1 MFKPEYILD
10 TVALHG
16 MDFAM
21 LAIQNKLMRTGKC
34 KRIACIMARE
44 LVINTVFQV
53 E

>member
-21 LAIQNKLMRTGKC
+21 ETIANKLSRMGKT
-34 KRIACIMARE
+34 KRMADIMAYH
-44 LVINTVFQV
+44 LVLNTVFQAS
-53 E
+53 